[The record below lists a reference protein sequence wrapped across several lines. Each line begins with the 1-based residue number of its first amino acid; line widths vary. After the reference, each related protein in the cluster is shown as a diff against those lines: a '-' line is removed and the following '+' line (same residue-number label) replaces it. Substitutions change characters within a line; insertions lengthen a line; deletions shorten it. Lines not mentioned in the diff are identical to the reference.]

1 MIELAINIGFPL
13 FLITLAMITG
23 TILERKH
30 FRSIEEREQILG
42 KIPTFTSKE
51 CPSDRNVAEA
61 RLVQGAVVISID
73 YFKRFLAGL
82 RMIFGGEL
90 RAYGSLLD
98 RARREAILRMKAQYP
113 DADLIVNVRIE
124 TSSISKGKKKSIGST
139 EIVAYGT
146 AIKFGF

>member
-1 MIELAINIGFPL
+1 MIELVINIGFPL
-13 FLITLAMITG
+13 FLIALAMITG
-23 TILERKH
+23 TILERRH
-30 FRSIEEREQILG
+30 FRSIEEREGILG

-51 CPSDRNVAEA
+51 YPSDRDISEA
-61 RLVQGAVVISID
+61 RLVQGAVVISIG

-90 RAYGSLLD
+90 RAYCSLLD

-146 AIKFGF
+146 AIKFGV